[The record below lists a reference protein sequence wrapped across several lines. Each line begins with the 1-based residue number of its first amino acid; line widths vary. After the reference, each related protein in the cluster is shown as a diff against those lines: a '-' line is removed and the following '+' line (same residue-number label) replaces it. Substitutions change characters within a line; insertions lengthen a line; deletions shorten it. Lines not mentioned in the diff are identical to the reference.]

1 MLFFTFRIGSSIVLH
16 MYPINR
22 VKRMPRAKARSLT
35 HGELVRK
42 LKSPI
47 NLAAGPLID
56 QDNTE

>member
-16 MYPINR
+16 MYLNR
-22 VKRMPRAKARSLT
+22 VKRTPRAKARSLT
-35 HGELVRK
+35 HGEFVRK

-47 NLAAGPLID
+47 NSAAGPLID